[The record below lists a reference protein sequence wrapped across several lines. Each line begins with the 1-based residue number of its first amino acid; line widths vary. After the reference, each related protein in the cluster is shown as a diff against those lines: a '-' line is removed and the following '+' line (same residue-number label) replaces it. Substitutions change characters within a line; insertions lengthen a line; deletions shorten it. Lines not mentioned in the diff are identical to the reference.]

1 MKWRIV
7 LFDAYMLALEGIND
21 TIKTIRDFEIVGAF
35 SKTEELLECLAAQPV
50 DIVVL
55 NLMLKSSEDLEII
68 EKIKSIQNQI
78 KVIVLMDDDSR
89 EEFVYNRA
97 VELGVNAIL
106 RKDTSYSELI
116 GDIINVG
123 KGNDVIPNFLV
134 SQNTKKIL
142 SDIELKVLALMVD
155 EYTNEEI
162 AKELFISRRTVESHV
177 TNILQKLKVNSRV
190 GAVREAIKLK
200 LV

>member
-1 MKWRIV
+1 
-7 LFDAYMLALEGIND
+7 MLALEAIND
-21 TIKTIRDFEIVGAF
+21 TIKIIRDFEIVGAF
-35 SKTEELLECLAAQPV
+35 SKTEELLECLVAQPV

-78 KVIVLMDDDSR
+78 KIIVLMDDDFR